1 MRPRQ
6 IPYYIW
12 TCVPEDSQNIQVNIT
27 ENTLYSNEYVQLKIG
42 LTTPTPITLKCG
54 TFEKTYHVN
63 PDTFVADKY
72 YIIYLHPNVETL
84 LENEPVYLSDAI
96 LNGPHIDFS
105 TYDQLD
111 KIPADDMKKGNVLS
125 IQFEDMTQVTKF
137 QMIYIRSTEFPT
149 NLDKLT
155 NLNTFHFT
163 ALSQIMTSIPD
174 YVFNMNK
181 VNVLVLDRFADPDS
195 LIGKALPNSLANM
208 PLTQLSWTFADSAR
222 NRDVS
227 NIDLLKVF
235 TQLQKFTFSP
245 NGTAYTLG
253 SWASTIPLEHLVYY
267 LCNEFLE
274 VSPETNPVINF
285 DPELKNIPT
294 LTLLTYDNS
303 VFQSSIIGTFDSP
316 HVHNL
321 YITDRGGDTNNQA
334 PTKQQFAEMVQ
345 YLKPFSNGELVY
357 VSLLERGADGT
368 YRSTY
373 IEAFITNLYGAIVDK
388 TQSSGIT
395 DMGTVGLVFSNR
407 SGSTNQPLDGT
418 YQQPADWD
426 GTNGTPQSSL
436 ERLWVLANK
445 YNINITYTS

>member
-6 IPYYIW
+6 IPHYIW
-12 TCVPEDSQNIQVNIT
+12 TCVPEDSQNIQLSIT
-27 ENTLYSNEYVQLKIG
+27 EDTIFTSDYSLLKIAMTAP
-42 LTTPTPITLKCG
+42 TTITLKCG
-54 TFEKTYHVN
+54 KFAQTYQVN
-63 PDTFVADKY
+63 PDTFIEDKY
-72 YIIYLHPNVETL
+72 YSIYLHPNIETL
-84 LENEPVYLSDAI
+84 LAGNATYESNAV
-96 LNGPHIDFS
+96 LNGPHTDFA
-105 TYDQLD
+105 TYEQTAKLSISD
-111 KIPADDMKKGNVLS
+111 AVKGNILS
-125 IQFEDMTQVTKF
+125 ISFEDPLQITKF
-137 QMIYIRSTEFPT
+137 QMIYLRSTEFPT
-149 NLDKLT
+149 NLDRLT

-163 ALSQIMTSIPD
+163 ALAQIMTSIPD
-174 YVFNMNK
+174 YLFNMTN
-181 VNVLVLDRFADPDS
+181 VNVLALDRFADPDS

-208 PLTQLSWTFADSAR
+208 PLTQLSWTFADSTR
-222 NRDVS
+222 NREVS
-227 NIDLLKVF
+227 NIDLLRVF

-245 NGTAYTLG
+245 NGTAYMLG

-303 VFQSSIIGTFDSP
+303 VFQSTIIGTFDSP

-321 YITDRGGDTNNQA
+321 YITDRGGDVNNQA
-334 PTKQQFAEMVQ
+334 PTKQQFAELVQ
-345 YLKPFSNGELVY
+345 YFKPFSNGELVY
-357 VSLLERGADGT
+357 MSLLERGADGT

-373 IEAFITNLYGAIVDK
+373 IETFITNLYDAIVDK